1 MQHAGTF
8 RVIAVPAAGVSLFE
22 DWRYERNP
30 EATELKVATY
40 NTLFNSESFDASK
53 YKNIANLLG
62 TRGSLDPLHHRI
74 EERLDQAPFQWE
86 SDVIGMQEV
95 IKEHDDNT
103 PDDKYTA
110 VMLDELKLRGP
121 LDWTFAQGCGET
133 WDCVVVGG
141 CSDGPGMNPTFVNSN
156 FFPTE
161 LPASA
166 YFSSAAK
173 KRADCY
179 DRDGHPYYNECH
191 LSKQGMGDGD
201 TYNYATTAK
210 VAEWRGGADD
220 RLIAMFN
227 VHMEASKGPK
237 DFAPRVGEIRSLLKI
252 MDRLLEADHLAFNR
266 AAETDEHKPSPLHHQ
281 NRAIIMGDWNVCAH
295 ECGEHYWM
303 VRMLREHFGYAVD
316 VSMVLPDANG
326 SLKQTMHTGD
336 FGYGAGEVPIGY
348 QHMTSDDPRPGPA
361 WLACQVDPRPL
372 GLQRVPVVGHR
383 LAQQEVDGGQ
393 GGRAAVH
400 DRARREWLGV
410 RRSCLVVCVYERQKL
425 RVTDEPVR
433 PRRRDVAPRQLRDAR
448 SVGHAKGYV
457 PHYSLGCDGSSHGGL
472 SAGAPALHSDHRPM
486 GARLRI
492 WSR

>member
-1 MQHAGTF
+1 MVPWSAERHGDDDAVQILSGAVWRTIRSRNIPGGAYGADPATGGFNKFALDLDVQHAGTF

-22 DWRYERNP
+22 DWRHERNP
-30 EATELKVATY
+30 EATVLKVATY

-53 YKNIANLLG
+53 YANIANLLG

-74 EERLDQAPFQWE
+74 EERRDQAPFQWE

-95 IKEHDDNT
+95 IKEHDDNA

-210 VAEWRGGADD
+210 VAEWRGGADA

-252 MDRLLEADHLAFNR
+252 MDRLLEADHLAFNG

-336 FGYGAGEVPIGY
+336 FGYGADEVPIGY

-361 WLACQVDPRPL
+361 WLACQSTHVHSASSAFRWWATDWRNKKSTADKAGERLSMIVLVGSGWEYDDPVLSYAFMRDRNFVSPMN
-372 GLQRVPVVGHR
+372 PS
-383 LAQQEVDGGQ
+383 
-393 GGRAAVH
+393 GR
-400 DRARREWLGV
+400 
-410 RRSCLVVCVYERQKL
+410 
-425 RVTDEPVR
+425 
-433 PRRRDVAPRQLRDAR
+433 
-448 SVGHAKGYV
+448 
-457 PHYSLGCDGSSHGGL
+457 
-472 SAGAPALHSDHRPM
+472 GAEM
-486 GARLRI
+486 
-492 WSR
+492 